1 MSFEELRALVIE
13 LVESEPRL
21 RADTEDDALNEFDTQ
36 LTTFR
41 PTKPRTSTLDDL
53 IAWLRTA
60 PAPAPQAEPVA
71 PKTRRR
77 V

>member
-1 MSFEELRALVIE
+1 MTRRMSFEELRSLVTE
-13 LVESEPRL
+13 LVEPEL
-21 RADTEDDALNEFDTQ
+21 DDDAVNEFDTQ

-41 PTKPRTSTLDDL
+41 PTKARTSTLDDL

-60 PAPAPQAEPVA
+60 PPPQRPAAA

-77 V
+77 M

>member
-1 MSFEELRALVIE
+1 MSSEELRSLVVE
-13 LVESEPRL
+13 LAEP
-21 RADTEDDALNEFDTQ
+21 EPDDDPVAEFDTQ

-41 PTKPRTSTLDDL
+41 PTKGRTSTLDDL

-60 PAPAPQAEPVA
+60 PPLAADTSR